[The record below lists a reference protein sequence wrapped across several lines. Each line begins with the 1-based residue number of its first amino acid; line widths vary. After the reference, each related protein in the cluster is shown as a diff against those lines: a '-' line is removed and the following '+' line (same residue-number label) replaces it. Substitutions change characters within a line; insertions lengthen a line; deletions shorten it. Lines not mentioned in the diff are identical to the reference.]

1 VPHPPSLPPGAE
13 PRRSRSL
20 IADLE
25 AIVWEAD
32 APTLAFTF
40 ISDHARDLLRCDP
53 AALIADPELWPARIH
68 PDDRARV
75 LERFVRVATEGGSF
89 DDEYRLRSLDGD
101 DIWVRDLGHAVEGE
115 DGNPAIV
122 RGVIVDISAA
132 KAREEEAGAVENRFQ
147 RVVEHLP
154 AIVYLEAVERDEE
167 LPGAMLYVSP
177 QVEPILGFTPEEWM
191 ADPVA
196 WARQFHPDD
205 RARVRREYDR
215 IERTGGDF
223 RAEYRMYT
231 RTGEIRWMR
240 DEAALVRDPDG
251 TPRYWQGIM
260 FDVTA
265 ERESEERARTSEA
278 RYGALV
284 DQIPAIVYSEHPTA
298 DALGLMFINER
309 VEHLLGISRE
319 EWLADPGV
327 WLASIHPEDRERVRA
342 ENERVEATGEP
353 FEAEY
358 RMIARDGR
366 VRWFADRAVLVLAAD
381 GRPAY
386 WQGVML
392 DITDRKRAE
401 AERSEAEE
409 RYRVLVEQ
417 IPVVVYVDPVEE
429 GPTVYMS
436 PQSEAMF
443 GYAPEEWYADPDLW
457 SKIIVPED
465 RDRLD
470 AEPPT
475 DAATASSYRVVAKDG
490 RIVWVH
496 DTSTLIHDEEGTPR
510 FWQGALVDVT
520 EQHRRQELER
530 DLERQRDE
538 ADRLRA
544 EDEMRTTFL
553 QAVSHDLRTPL
564 AAILGLAVT
573 LERDDI
579 DLPHDETR
587 DLARR
592 IAQNARKLDALVS
605 DFLDLERLRRGLAR
619 PEFAPVDLGALVREI
634 VANSDLVGARR
645 LALDVAPLSVRA
657 DGAMVERIVD
667 NLLGNAVKHTPGDSR
682 IWVRVERTDD
692 GALVIVEDD
701 GPGVD
706 PDERER
712 IFEAYR
718 QGSHAAMGS
727 GVGLA
732 LVATFAELHGG
743 RAWVQEREG
752 GGASFRV
759 LLAWD
764 PPAPPDPP
772 DDEAQPT
779 GTGSS
784 AESQA

>member
-1 VPHPPSLPPGAE
+1 
-13 PRRSRSL
+13 
-20 IADLE
+20 
-25 AIVWEAD
+25 
-32 APTLAFTF
+32 
-40 ISDHARDLLRCDP
+40 
-53 AALIADPELWPARIH
+53 
-68 PDDRARV
+68 
-75 LERFVRVATEGGSF
+75 
-89 DDEYRLRSLDGD
+89 
-101 DIWVRDLGHAVEGE
+101 
-115 DGNPAIV
+115 
-122 RGVIVDISAA
+122 
-132 KAREEEAGAVENRFQ
+132 
-147 RVVEHLP
+147 
-154 AIVYLEAVERDEE
+154 
-167 LPGAMLYVSP
+167 
-177 QVEPILGFTPEEWM
+177 
-191 ADPVA
+191 
-196 WARQFHPDD
+196 
-205 RARVRREYDR
+205 
-215 IERTGGDF
+215 
-223 RAEYRMYT
+223 
-231 RTGEIRWMR
+231 
-240 DEAALVRDPDG
+240 
-251 TPRYWQGIM
+251 
-260 FDVTA
+260 
-265 ERESEERARTSEA
+265 
-278 RYGALV
+278 
-284 DQIPAIVYSEHPTA
+284 
-298 DALGLMFINER
+298 
-309 VEHLLGISRE
+309 
-319 EWLADPGV
+319 
-327 WLASIHPEDRERVRA
+327 
-342 ENERVEATGEP
+342 
-353 FEAEY
+353 
-358 RMIARDGR
+358 
-366 VRWFADRAVLVLAAD
+366 
-381 GRPAY
+381 
-386 WQGVML
+386 
-392 DITDRKRAE
+392 
-401 AERSEAEE
+401 
-409 RYRVLVEQ
+409 
-417 IPVVVYVDPVEE
+417 
-429 GPTVYMS
+429 
-436 PQSEAMF
+436 MF
-443 GYAPEEWYADPDLW
+443 GYAPEEWYADPGLW

-619 PEFAPVDLGALVREI
+619 PEFAPVDLGALIREI

-657 DGAMVERIVD
+657 DGAMVDRIVD